1 MLKKSDQIVEKKTRL
16 KFQGRKRSKTGILS
30 MMLFMVVFAGFLTA
44 SIISWKADGNAGI
57 VVGYIGLGCLAV
69 AVLGFVLGVRSL
81 RERDILYFHPVF
93 GLVANSIMM
102 IALVALYLTGILL

>member
-69 AVLGFVLGVRSL
+69 AILG
-81 RERDILYFHPVF
+81 DILYFHPIF